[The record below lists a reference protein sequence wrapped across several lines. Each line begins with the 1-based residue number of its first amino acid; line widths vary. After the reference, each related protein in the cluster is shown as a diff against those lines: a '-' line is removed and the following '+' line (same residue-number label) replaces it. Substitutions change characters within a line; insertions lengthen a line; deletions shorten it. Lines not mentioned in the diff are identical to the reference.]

1 MLKAFATWP
10 LWGIR
15 KMLVRSTTALPTA
28 LVFHPSP
35 LEPSC
40 LVAVRVRAPV
50 HVCLWVLHCILC
62 AIVACMH
69 ARMHAHTLPRM
80 HALAHTARS
89 GLRDRLDSCWE
100 LVDSHDVAASVASV
114 GSPSPSSPCTLA
126 PSPPPLFGAAPC
138 LAAPA
143 LASALSPSSP
153 CTLAPSPPRLFD
165 AAPCLAAPA
174 PPSSLSPS
182 FPCSLAPSV
191 AAAFPAASVAA
202 VLLGSLSVVLL
213 GMRCSPEGRG
223 GCFAVCAAAA
233 AAAAAAVAAAAAG
246 RRWMRGGNRS
256 EATRPG

>member
-1 MLKAFATWP
+1 
-10 LWGIR
+10 
-15 KMLVRSTTALPTA
+15 MLVRSTTALPTA

-62 AIVACMH
+62 AIVSCMH
-69 ARMHAHTLPRM
+69 ARKHAHTLPHM
-80 HALAHTARS
+80 HACAHTARS
-89 GLRDRLDSCWE
+89 GFRDRLDSCWE

-143 LASALSPSSP
+143 PPSSRSPSS
-153 CTLAPSPPRLFD
+153 
-165 AAPCLAAPA
+165 
-174 PPSSLSPS
+174 
-182 FPCSLAPSV
+182 PCSLAPSF
-191 AAAFPAASVAA
+191 AAAFPAGSVAA
-202 VLLGSLSVVLL
+202 VLLASCSVVLL
-213 GMRCSPEGRG
+213 GMRCSPEGRE
-223 GCFAVCAAAA
+223 GCFA
-233 AAAAAAVAAAAAG
+233 
-246 RRWMRGGNRS
+246 GGNRS